1 MKSTLRLILVVA
13 LLLAAA
19 PAVAGKGGPTVE
31 GFWGGAGH
39 AIYPDG
45 TIAEIVEVD
54 ASLSQDGYFFFGEAS
69 FTVILGDSDPVTQD
83 AQMSGHIKG
92 NALTGLMGFCWDEAP
107 ACAGAG
113 VFEGKLSGNRLSGTV
128 VDLSDGST
136 SFITLH
142 RTSID

>member
-1 MKSTLRLILVVA
+1 MKSILRFFVA
-13 LLLAAA
+13 VAFLATAA
-19 PAVAGKGGPTVE
+19 TAIAGKGGPTVE
-31 GFWGGAGH
+31 GDWTGAGQ
-39 AIYPDG
+39 AVYPDG
-45 TIAEIVEVD
+45 TSAVILEVE
-54 ASLSQDGYFFFGEAS
+54 ASLLQDGHFFYGEAS
-69 FTVILGDSDPVTQD
+69 FIVSIGESDPFPQG

-92 NALTGLMGFCWDEAP
+92 NALTGLMGFCFDDAP
-107 ACAGAG
+107 DCIGAG